1 MNRRTF
7 LKLAAGG
14 ALLAGGVGGGAWSF
28 LQHPKFGALPEGP
41 ELSRILA
48 SPHYANGVFHN
59 MVSGPVLSGNGSFA
73 LALLRSFFMQK
84 DRPVPPGPVPARR
97 VDLKGWERTRDRL
110 IWLGHSSFLIQLSGS
125 RFLVDPVFSPFAAPV
140 PFSTRAFAGTT
151 PYSVRDMPDIDCLL
165 ISHDHWDHL
174 DYSTVM
180 GLKSRIPRVVCPLGV
195 GAHFRRWGFSDS
207 VVHEADWGDVV
218 DLKNGNSVFFVT
230 SHHYSGRTLTRNKA
244 LWGGFVLDTP
254 RRRVFYSGDGGY
266 GPHFKTLGDMFGG
279 IDLALLDGGQYNERW
294 RAVHMTPEEAVQAA
308 EDVRAKALIPAH
320 VGKFSLAYHAWD
332 EPFRRIVAASRG
344 KRFQLVTP
352 EIGEPVE
359 IADSFPAF
367 PHWWE
372 RLA

>member
-1 MNRRTF
+1 M
-7 LKLAAGG
+7 
-14 ALLAGGVGGGAWSF
+14 
-28 LQHPKFGALPEGP
+28 
-41 ELSRILA
+41 
-48 SPHYANGVFHN
+48 
-59 MVSGPVLSGNGSFA
+59 
-73 LALLRSFFMQK
+73 
-84 DRPVPPGPVPARR
+84 
-97 VDLKGWERTRDRL
+97 
-110 IWLGHSSFLIQLSGS
+110 
-125 RFLVDPVFSPFAAPV
+125 
-140 PFSTRAFAGTT
+140 
-151 PYSVRDMPDIDCLL
+151 
-165 ISHDHWDHL
+165 
-174 DYSTVM
+174 
-180 GLKSRIPRVVCPLGV
+180 
-195 GAHFRRWGFSDS
+195 
-207 VVHEADWGDVV
+207 
-218 DLKNGNSVFFVT
+218 
-230 SHHYSGRTLTRNKA
+230 
-244 LWGGFVLDTP
+244 LDTP

-332 EPFRRIVAASRG
+332 EPFRRIVAASCG